1 MFVFRRL
8 FRLFCFT
15 LFAALFLETDGAF
28 AQQEGFPHHCLPS
41 ETVFLSARMKVERAP
56 TDSGGKRTPAK
67 ILSLCTDKPR
77 DPIDKLSYRYGPI
90 GAVELER
97 VATPS
102 NKFGYYADF
111 DSRPITQ
118 EIYFFDIGDYSYYVR
133 AAGWMGNGVTLH
145 VYKGKKELMQLFSGT
160 DDEVDFYMPF
170 PVTPK
175 SVYRRPFMLTAKSVL
190 EERKPKHP
198 FYLD

>member
-1 MFVFRRL
+1 MLEFMRT
-8 FRLFCFT
+8 FRLFYLS
-15 LFAALFLETDGAF
+15 LFVLLSLPVADVT
-28 AQQEGFPHHCLPS
+28 AQNKAFPHHCAPH
-41 ETVFLSARMKVERAP
+41 ETVFLSARMTKGLTAKENN
-56 TDSGGKRTPAK
+56 GKAIQEK

-77 DPIDKLSYRYGPI
+77 DPIGKMSYRYGPI
-90 GAVELER
+90 GSVELER
-97 VATPS
+97 VATSS

-118 EIYFFDIGDYSYYVR
+118 EVYFFDIGDYSYYVR
-133 AAGWMGNGVTLH
+133 AAGWMGNGVSLY
-145 VYKGKKELMQLFSGT
+145 VYRGKKEILSLFSGT
-160 DDEVDFYMPF
+160 DDELDFYLPF

-175 SVYRRPFMLTAKSVL
+175 SIYRNPYLLTAKSVL

>member
-1 MFVFRRL
+1 MLESNRTY
-8 FRLFCFT
+8 RLFC
-15 LFAALFLETDGAF
+15 LSLLALLSLPLADAT
-28 AQQEGFPHHCLPS
+28 AQSKAFPHHCAPH
-41 ETVFLSARMKVERAP
+41 ETVFLSARMTKGLTAKENN
-56 TDSGGKRTPAK
+56 GKAIPEK

-77 DPIDKLSYRYGPI
+77 DPVEKMSYRYGPI
-90 GAVELER
+90 GSVELER

-102 NKFGYYADF
+102 KKFGYYADF
-111 DSRPITQ
+111 DSQVILDQVDLT
-118 EIYFFDIGDYSYYVR
+118 IYRGE
-133 AAGWMGNGVTLH
+133 GWMGHGVSLY
-145 VYKGKKELMQLFSGT
+145 VYRGKKELMYLFSGT

-175 SVYRRPFMLTAKSVL
+175 SIYRNPFPLTAKSVL